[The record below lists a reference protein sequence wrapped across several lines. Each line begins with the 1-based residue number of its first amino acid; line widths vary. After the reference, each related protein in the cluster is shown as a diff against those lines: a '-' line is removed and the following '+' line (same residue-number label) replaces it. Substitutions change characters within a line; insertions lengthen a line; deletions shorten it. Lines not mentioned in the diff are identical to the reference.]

1 MQQCTAT
8 LELKNGDSVEQRRIA
23 ILEPIRWQGYT
34 FHLGMAGK
42 PGTDALPPL
51 EITVKRDPGLLLIL
65 LGNTVLCL
73 LMLWYFPQIR
83 KIRNG
88 GK

>member
-1 MQQCTAT
+1 M
-8 LELKNGDSVEQRRIA
+8 
-23 ILEPIRWQGYT
+23 
-34 FHLGMAGK
+34 
-42 PGTDALPPL
+42 
-51 EITVKRDPGLLLIL
+51 VKKDPGLLLIL

-88 GK
+88 GQKS